1 MELPGGKGFNLVLR
15 SVVIIVKGM
24 DGGHSMDIEQTP
36 WTECM
41 DEAADWLSL
50 NPESEQT
57 QEVVAREIAAMAD
70 AAEEID

>member
-1 MELPGGKGFNLVLR
+1 
-15 SVVIIVKGM
+15 
-24 DGGHSMDIEQTP
+24 MDIEQTP

-57 QEVVAREIAAMAD
+57 QEEVAREIAAMAD